1 MYNTVFGVSNP
12 RCPLGADVLIPTY
25 QWDLSNG
32 GGGIR
37 TPGAFP
43 HSGFQDRRLK
53 PLGHS
58 SGRLKSLFNLQL
70 NCGYCKQIK
79 ADITPAH
86 IKSGSM

>member
-1 MYNTVFGVSNP
+1 MYNTVLGASNP
-12 RCPLGADVLIPTY
+12 RSPLGADVLIPTY
-25 QWDLSNG
+25 QGNLSNG

-37 TPGAFP
+37 TPGTFRY
-43 HSGFQDRRLK
+43 SGFQDRHLK

-58 SGRLKSLFNLQL
+58 SGCLKLLFNLQL